1 MLEIKR
7 KEELLNNYLYKLSN
21 KINKNNY
28 ENKNKIILK
37 YIQEYNNK
45 GMTHVESLLATDP
58 EK

>member
-45 GMTHVESLLATDP
+45 GRKLQNINKMNN
-58 EK
+58 